1 MIATISAI
9 IGFVKLILP
18 AIKAFLQPAKLQE
31 ALDNHISNI
40 SNKLDHFDVRL
51 DKIDGE
57 LDNIIEKIHREEE
70 VELAL
75 LHDAIVQIYHFSKAQ
90 GKVFPEDYAR
100 ACELYKYNGK
110 SQYMET
116 IMEELTDLYKKS
128 VAQ

>member
-1 MIATISAI
+1 MTD
-9 IGFVKLILP
+9 KW
-18 AIKAFLQPAKLQE
+18 
-31 ALDNHISNI
+31 D
-40 SNKLDHFDVRL
+40 KLDGRL
-51 DKIDGE
+51 DKIDTE
-57 LDNIIEKIHREEE
+57 LDNIIEKIHKEEE

-116 IMEELTDLYKKS
+116 IMEELTDLYRKS
-128 VAQ
+128 VGTKE